1 MQISPVN
8 NLNFSGSVYLDKIQT
23 AKEIAKI
30 SECFPQISD
39 IDEFKKD
46 EQVQSFIGNIN
57 TLKSRLQQN
66 TPDINSYEIS
76 FNLGCEN
83 NYSAFVTVYDR
94 NNEHSSMSYVDLC
107 QHLSSV
113 NLNVQ
118 RRASGE
124 RIFESAF
131 KPVYESVI
139 KRAYGPQKHT
149 APNSDEPSYLKR
161 ELKQLSEKE
170 KYVFDRLI

>member
-23 AKEIAKI
+23 PKEIAKI

-139 KRAYGPQKHT
+139 KRACGPQKHT
-149 APNSDEPSYLKR
+149 APNSDEPSYSKR